1 MKSIV
6 QNSKHAISPEFS
18 NAYKKVMDEEVQTSD
33 KRPYAGLTP
42 EQFQDALKYFGI
54 TKIKD
59 LAEVLGVSDKTA
71 SAYRNEPGKFPAKRQ
86 ERLLEDCYDRLKEQL
101 FSPEMTANVVN
112 AVPFT
117 LEKGIA
123 VLRIL
128 ECDPAS
134 NALYQA
140 AQKELDLRL
149 LVDGFAELSTT
160 YQQIILGLMATF
172 LRLDGGSDTTI
183 ENIEGS
189 LNADEFVIQRL
200 ANQVAVKPKP
210 LTEVKADE
218 ILREYIK

>member
-6 QNSKHAISPEFS
+6 QNSKRAISPEFS

-33 KRPYAGLTP
+33 KHPYSGLTK

-71 SAYRNEPGKFPAKRQ
+71 SAYWNEPGKCPAKRQ
-86 ERLLEDCYDRLKEQL
+86 ERLSKACYDRYKERL
-101 FSPEMTANVVN
+101 LSPEMAANDAN
-112 AVPFT
+112 GLKFY
-117 LEKGIA
+117 EKGIA
-123 VLRIL
+123 TLRIL